1 MNKNSILSLGLIS
14 ALSVTSAAS
23 FADEKAQTQ
32 TQIRSM
38 EMLQQADKY
47 AEKEGRNINYSEMK
61 RGEQQDKP
69 KYRYRHNENND
80 MGKGDKVRTRT
91 RNESVSGSQSGSSI
105 GKNKS
110 FGGRR

>member
-14 ALSVTSAAS
+14 ALSVTTTAS

-32 TQIRSM
+32 TRSM

-61 RGEQQDKP
+61 QGEQQDTA

-91 RNESVSGSQSGSSI
+91 RNESVSGSQSGSSM

>member
-32 TQIRSM
+32 IRSM

-61 RGEQQDKP
+61 QGEQQDKP

-91 RNESVSGSQSGSSI
+91 RDESASGSRSGSGM
-105 GKNKS
+105 GKQKS